1 MTFKERVYQQFL
13 QLIKDKILSLET
25 ILNDLNESAKNE
37 TKSTAGDKHETA
49 LAMLQIEQE
58 NTRKKI
64 AETIDKHTNNSISK
78 LEEETFHL
86 FMASNHF
93 RLKEVISII
102 ENFLLLFNPNNKYD
116 LCRYWK
122 KLEENGFDPVLEY
135 NKAVEGFQI
144 HYHPTA
150 EDLFRIII

>member
-1 MTFKERVYQQFL
+1 MKHRELWIIHNEIFKKVVIEKYHNKEA
-13 QLIKDKILSLET
+13 IILH
-25 ILNDLNESAKNE
+25 D
-37 TKSTAGDKHETA
+37 
-49 LAMLQIEQE
+49 
-58 NTRKKI
+58 KI
-64 AETIDKHTNNSISK
+64 AETIDKHTNNSIRK

-116 LCRYWK
+116 LCRYWQ